1 VHSPEFNPQYHE
13 KNKKKMMVK
22 IELAYDYAMLLLYIY
37 PKECKSAHNSDTY
50 TLKFIAALVTTA
62 KLWNQPR
69 CPSAEE

>member
-37 PKECKSAHNSDTY
+37 PEECKSAHNRDPC
-50 TLKFIAALVTTA
+50 TLTCIAALFTTA
-62 KLWNQPR
+62 KLWT
-69 CPSAEE
+69 